1 MAYTSPDGDKFVL
14 GRPFEYNDRRY
25 SAGSAT
31 AETFE
36 SLGFTV
42 TVNNPPTG
50 DFDPQFYFWYPGAE
64 AAEARPVDTVK
75 AELIRAAKS
84 EANGI
89 LRGTDWAVLKGLDSF
104 DTAVS
109 TALSE
114 YRAAVRAATGT
125 YETAVNGCADVDA
138 LAALDAPAWPEVS
151 ETVKSYTF

>member
-1 MAYTSPDGDKFVL
+1 MAYSSPEGTKFVL

-42 TVNNPPTG
+42 TISEAPTG
-50 DFDPQFYFWYPGAE
+50 DFDPQFYFWYPGAA

-104 DTAVS
+104 NAAVS

-114 YRAAVRAATGT
+114 YRAAVRTATGA

-151 ETVKSYTF
+151 ETVKNYTF